1 MDIEDFVVNLTEP
14 DLSEKQPDFSENNQ
28 TCQRNNQTCQRNRCI
43 FVELGIYPWKLNLI
57 GICSFWLG
65 ICKFHIG

>member
-43 FVELGIYPWKLNLI
+43 FVELGIYP
-57 GICSFWLG
+57 
-65 ICKFHIG
+65 